1 MKTHQLYALFLTLI
15 LVSPISLFAQNEV
28 VREQLSL
35 EGLQEIGFTA
45 NIEGS
50 IEITSSDTL
59 TPTIIRQQTVNQ
71 LVDANIRFV
80 QDEEVESSADIP
92 FLHMHINVMQMDN
105 GLIPFSI
112 NLRLH
117 QPVKLVLNRDLET
130 TATTWETGLV
140 GLVSFDQLHVINQAA
155 DGLVE
160 IFIEDFHKS
169 NPEIISRR

>member
-1 MKTHQLYALFLTLI
+1 MKTLQLYALFLILI
-15 LVSPISLFAQNEV
+15 LTSPLSLIAQNEV
-28 VREQLSL
+28 VREQISL

-59 TPTIIRQQTVNQ
+59 TPTIIRQQAINQ
-71 LVDANIRFV
+71 LLGANIRYV
-80 QDEEVESSADIP
+80 QDEEVESSAEIP

-112 NLRLH
+112 NLRLY
-117 QPVKLVLNRDLET
+117 QPVKLILNRDLET

-140 GLVSFDQLHVINQAA
+140 GLVSFDQLYVINQAA
-155 DGLVE
+155 DGLVDT
-160 IFIEDFHKS
+160 FIEDFRKA
-169 NPEIISRR
+169 NPRSVSRR

>member
-1 MKTHQLYALFLTLI
+1 MKTLQLYALLLLVLI
-15 LVSPISLFAQNEV
+15 SPLSLSAQNEV
-28 VREQLSL
+28 VREQISL

-50 IEITSSDTL
+50 IEIANSDTL

-71 LVDANIRFV
+71 LVDANIRYV

-92 FLHMHINVMQMDN
+92 FLHMHINVMQMEN

-117 QPVKLVLNRDLET
+117 QPVKLMLNRDLET

-140 GLVSFDQLHVINQAA
+140 GLVSFDQLPVINQAA
-155 DGLVE
+155 GGLVE
-160 IFIEDFHKS
+160 TFIEDFDKS
-169 NPEIISRR
+169 NPGRISHR

>member
-1 MKTHQLYALFLTLI
+1 MKTLQPYALFFTLI
-15 LVSPISLFAQNEV
+15 LFSPLSLFAQNEV
-28 VREQLSL
+28 VREQISL

-50 IEITSSDTL
+50 IEIANSDTL
-59 TPTIIRQQTVNQ
+59 TPTIIRQQSVNQ
-71 LVDANIRFV
+71 LVDANIRYV

-92 FLHMHINVMQMDN
+92 FLHMHINVMQMEN

-112 NLRLH
+112 NLRLY

-140 GLVSFDQLHVINQAA
+140 GLVSYDQLPVINNSAR
-155 DGLVE
+155 GLVE
-160 IFIEDFHKS
+160 TFIEDFHKS
-169 NPEIISRR
+169 NPGIISHR

>member
-1 MKTHQLYALFLTLI
+1 MKTHQLYVLFLTLI
-15 LVSPISLFAQNEV
+15 LVSPLSLFAQNEV
-28 VREQLSL
+28 VREQISL

-50 IEITSSDTL
+50 IEIASSDTL

-92 FLHMHINVMQMDN
+92 FLHMHINVMQMEN

-140 GLVSFDQLHVINQAA
+140 GLVSFDQLPVINQAA
-155 DGLVE
+155 SGLVE
-160 IFIEDFHKS
+160 TFIDDFNKS
-169 NPEIISRR
+169 NPGRISRR